1 MEVQSV
7 NTILY
12 CRRFDECLAFY
23 SDVLGLPI
31 AMRNEW
37 FVEFH
42 VGGEGRVS
50 IANERRASI
59 KSSSGVGITLTFRVD
74 DADAVHDELVRRG
87 ASATAPRTHPWGA
100 RTFYVFDP
108 EGCRI
113 EFWSP
118 LAA

>member
-12 CRRFDECLAFY
+12 CRHFDECLVFY
-23 SDVLGLPI
+23 GDVLGLPI

-37 FVEFH
+37 FVEFR
-42 VGGEGRVS
+42 VGDCHVS
-50 IANERRASI
+50 IADEKRASI
-59 KSSSGVGITLTFRVD
+59 KSSGGVGITLTFRVA
-74 DADAVHDELVRRG
+74 DADAVHAELVRRG
-87 ASATAPRTHPWGA
+87 APATAPRTHPWGA

-108 EGCRI
+108 DGSRI

-118 LAA
+118 LTA